1 MEDSEAP
8 STPPRGLFVRPG
20 LVIPEAE
27 LEVRASRS
35 GGPGGQNVNKVET
48 RVELRFD
55 VLASSVLDTT
65 AKRRLQ
71 RRLAG
76 RISQAGILRVQCQ
89 KHRSR
94 RRNEEEARERLAGLL
109 REALQERRKR
119 RPTRPTRAAQERRLA
134 AKRRRGESKRQRR
147 TPRDPD

>member
-1 MEDSEAP
+1 MEEREGK
-8 STPPRGLFVRPG
+8 PPLPQGLTVREG
-20 LVIPEAE
+20 LVIPETE
-27 LEVRASRS
+27 LEVRSSRS

-55 VLASSVLDTT
+55 VLASSVLDAT

-76 RISQAGILRVQCQ
+76 RISKAGVLRVQCQ

-94 RRNEEEARERLAGLL
+94 HRNEEEARERLATLV
-109 REALQERRKR
+109 REALKERRPR

-134 AKRRRGESKRQRR
+134 AKRRRGESKRRR
-147 TPRDPD
+147 GSPSETD